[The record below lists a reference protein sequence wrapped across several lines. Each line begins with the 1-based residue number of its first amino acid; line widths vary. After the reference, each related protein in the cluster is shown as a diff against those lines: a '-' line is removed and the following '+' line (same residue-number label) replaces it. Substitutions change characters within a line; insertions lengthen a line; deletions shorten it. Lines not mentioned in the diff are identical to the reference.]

1 MTRPTKD
8 EAEQYSVYYK
18 PDTDF
23 AAHGR
28 LLQSKWRHK
37 KKLPFVKYGNFL
49 PVDIAKS
56 EKANFITDNIRQ
68 LIEPTIKEVRA
79 NGGMIKEPRI
89 WDNLLSSQPLCFN
102 LFGELALDLPL
113 ATRFFIELFPDKVLE
128 VTQIKFEYSPGRGGS
143 YHCDNSAFDVFIEF
157 KNHSNDKCF
166 IGIEVKYAE
175 CLKEETPKKAK
186 ASFDKHYL
194 SYISLTTDDIFIKN
208 AVDTLQFVPLSQI
221 WRDHLLALS
230 TLKLYKD
237 GIFVYLFP
245 KGNKECQQGVDQYL
259 TFLQSDNEDVTHF
272 APRHLDEFIQTLNKI
287 HPTEWTQELQDRY
300 IGSKK

>member
-1 MTRPTKD
+1 MIRPTKD
-8 EAEQYSVYYK
+8 EAEEYNVYYK
-18 PDTDF
+18 SDTDF
-23 AAHGR
+23 AAYGR
-28 LLQSKWRHK
+28 LLQSKWRQK
-37 KKLPFVKYGNFL
+37 KGLPFVKYGNFL
-49 PVDIAKS
+49 PADIAKS
-56 EKANFITDNIRQ
+56 EKANFITENIRN

-128 VTQIKFEYSPGRGGS
+128 VTQIRFEYSPGSGGA

-157 KNHSNDKCF
+157 NNRSGDTCF

-175 CLKEETPKKAK
+175 SLKEETPKNAK
-186 ASFDKHYL
+186 ASFDKHHL
-194 SYISLTTDDIFIKN
+194 SYKSLTTGDIFKEKAI
-208 AVDTLQFVPLSQI
+208 DRLQFVPLSQI

-237 GIFVYLFP
+237 GLFVFLFP
-245 KGNKECQQGVDQYL
+245 AGNKQCQQGADQYL
-259 TFLQSDNEDVTHF
+259 SFLQCGNESLTHF
-272 APRHLDEFIQTLNKI
+272 APRYLDHFIHTLNKI
-287 HPTEWTQELQDRY
+287 HPSDWTKELQDRY
-300 IGSKK
+300 LGSNQ